1 MESAGVVSGESWS
14 SYISSMPSEEPD
26 IMVHF
31 LGTYPFQSEQDHQDL
46 GLATPSFFWSDQ
58 AANSYYYSDN
68 ANSNVYNWS
77 QGDGSSSG
85 ISISSSTTTDSFI
98 VPPPPYESC
107 YYLNDA
113 NPPFGIN
120 TYSAPLEFSLMNDQR
135 KDPSISVVPNPS
147 FGDLNCVNDETSSD
161 DREDSCLNLSEC
173 APPKRKSN
181 VSKEENVVEH
191 DKLDTPAQ
199 SSKKKARSSAQV
211 QKCAKRAQTKRTQK
225 SIRSGDEESNA
236 TLNGQS
242 SSCYSSDN
250 DSNGSQDMNGGGSTS
265 SSSKSSAALN
275 LNGKTRAGRGSA
287 TDPQSLYAR
296 KRRERINERLK
307 VLQNLVPNG
316 TKVDI
321 STMLEEAVQYVKFLQ
336 VQIKLLSSDEL
347 WMYAPIAYNG
357 MNIGFDLKTSPRQ
370 QK

>member
-1 MESAGVVSGESWS
+1 
-14 SYISSMPSEEPD
+14 
-26 IMVHF
+26 MVHF

-46 GLATPSFFWSDQ
+46 CLATPSFFWSDQ
-58 AANSYYYSDN
+58 AANS
-68 ANSNVYNWS
+68 NVYNWS
-77 QGDGSSSG
+77 QGDGSNSG
-85 ISISSSTTTDSFI
+85 SSISSSTTTESFI
-98 VPPPPYESC
+98 VPPPLPYESC
-107 YYLNDA
+107 YYLNEA

-120 TYSAPLEFSLMNDQR
+120 TYSAPLEFSLMNNQR

-181 VSKEENVVEH
+181 VSKEENVMEH
-191 DKLDTPAQ
+191 DKLLGTPAQ

-211 QKCAKRAQTKRTQK
+211 QKCAKRAKRTQK

-336 VQIKLLSSDEL
+336 VQIKLLSSDKL